1 MWGLAPL
8 AEGIAGDMCPKAD
21 IPVSFHFRLHDPE
34 VMDFASAAR
43 GFAFSAQINAE
54 ISAWLKLFFFK
65 LKTGGTHAE

>member
-34 VMDFASAAR
+34 VMDFASAQQ

-54 ISAWLKLFFFK
+54 ISA
-65 LKTGGTHAE
+65 